1 VTWPPAAQNALA
13 TSLEEF
19 ERLGLVRPASV
30 LVTEYLGALTAEQV
44 IDAETASRTL
54 AAYHRERYGD
64 LHQNESEESAAV
76 ENLRAAAAAF
86 ESLPLAE
93 RESLAQRIASR
104 LQSQPVGGTPL
115 LVPGPASDPELLRGS
130 GSLVMSNA
138 AIGTIT
144 HKPADLTD
152 ANFFLEPGL
161 APESQE
167 RGSRR
172 NLRIRSVPL
181 ETAILVGLG
190 LIVFGYVFRN
200 GIDRT
205 IGPNRAETPAN
216 GRPRTIPRD
225 VWNHDDYWAH
235 NLRGRA
241 AYLAAHKQDQKAKL
255 AYELLVAETPSDAGA
270 LNSLAWLYLTTN
282 DPAVRNP
289 QRALELALRAVEI
302 NRAPQILDTAA
313 VARFKTGQPAEAVK
327 LEQEAI
333 DSLPLF
339 VGFEDKRYTDAL
351 RQNLETFQN
360 AAASGAP
367 AAP

>member
-30 LVTEYLGALTAEQV
+30 LVTEYLGALTAEHV
-44 IDAETASRTL
+44 IDAETACRTL

-64 LHQNESEESAAV
+64 LHRKESEEAAAI

-86 ESLPLAE
+86 GRLPLAE
-93 RESLAQRIASR
+93 RKNLTQRIADR
-104 LQSQPVGGTPL
+104 LEPQTVGGAAL
-115 LVPGPASDPELLRGS
+115 HVPGPAIDPELLRGT
-130 GSLVMSNA
+130 GPLRLSNA

-144 HKPADLTD
+144 HKPADPSD
-152 ANFFLEPGL
+152 AESSLAPGFV
-161 APESQE
+161 PESQE
-167 RGSRR
+167 RGSQR

-181 ETAILVGLG
+181 ETAILIGLG

-205 IGPNRAETPAN
+205 IGPNRAEAPAN
-216 GRPRTIPRD
+216 GRPRMAPRD
-225 VWNHDDYWAH
+225 VWNHEDYWTH

-241 AYLAAHKQDQKAKL
+241 EYLAAHKQDQKAKL
-255 AYELLVAETPSDAGA
+255 AYELLVAEAPSDPAP
-270 LNSLAWLYLTTN
+270 LNSLAWLYLATN

-289 QRALELALRAVEI
+289 QRALELALRAVELS
-302 NRAPQILDTAA
+302 RAPQILDTAA
-313 VARFKTGQPAEAVK
+313 EARFETGQPAEAVK
-327 LEQEAI
+327 LEREAI
-333 DSLPLF
+333 DTLPRF
-339 VGFEDKRYTDAL
+339 AGFEDKRFPEL
-351 RQNLETFQN
+351 LQQHLETFQN
-360 AAASGAP
+360 AVPSGAV